1 MSTITNS
8 TPWHTS
14 ALQKFYSLDAQVAG
28 LRSGVNAA
36 NDRFGNLIR
45 GITEAE
51 NERDRMNEHF
61 AASPVLRGQEAARNR
76 GIDQIKELDAE
87 IDRLQAGCVEATRN
101 RDALAA
107 RLACLGPLTDR
118 CARLLVALKLL
129 SAKEITQ

>member
-1 MSTITNS
+1 MNAITNS

-36 NDRFGNLIR
+36 NERLGNLSR
-45 GITEAE
+45 SITEAE
-51 NERDRMNEHF
+51 NKRDLMNEHF
-61 AASPVLRGQEAARNR
+61 AAAPILRGQEAARNR
-76 GIDQIKELDAE
+76 GIDHVKELGAE
-87 IDRLQAGCVEATRN
+87 IERLQAVRVEATRN

-107 RLACLGPLTDR
+107 RLACLGPLADR

-129 SAKEITQ
+129 SAKEIAQ